1 MNFLRLTKIWIICK
15 GLVSGLNKIL
25 SILALKATPSL
36 LFGLLFFVGCTS
48 SQMSLEQAM
57 SVSLTTSKKNMEP
70 PPRRVDDILG
80 MLNKYKGERSEIV
93 ENYVN
98 LLGLSPPANTNSN
111 EMAHFYHKRA
121 MASIRVGDDRNALE
135 NIRIAYDMDQ
145 QDGKVSIEILRDR
158 AIIEQ
163 WGGGN
168 VKFAIELYK
177 KVIDRPDAVF
187 SSRVH
192 LTEAYLI
199 YGDIANAESSADN
212 AKQVYRRSNY
222 DKWLELHMSYIDGL
236 MLDVKG
242 NYSSAS
248 EKWIKARR
256 LIDTEKNKYPGLYF
270 WIQRHLIN
278 NLIAQNK
285 LVSAELE
292 VRNFLKDYLTL
303 VGKNPDSTSRILL
316 VYGEILYEQGRCKEA
331 ERVIKSGISMRED
344 LKSNGVQKFESDIIF
359 VDFLKTL
366 MEISCSN
373 DRFLEAY
380 SYFEDSKKY
389 FDKDG
394 FSYAKNYS
402 KNHNL
407 LIAMIFSNHI
417 NEAAG
422 HVDKLFQYYNEVV
435 GADDINA
442 VELRMVRGIVHFQN
456 GKLSEAYRDYQSSIQ
471 KFLEFRSEYW
481 KSFSKKQ
488 RFRKILEAYLS
499 LFSSIHNTKH
509 ETEIGI
515 NASLEAFKL
524 VEVLRHG
531 TVQQALAA
539 SASRLATQ
547 NAELSSLVR
556 QEQDNGLMITVL
568 DRMLI
573 NHISMPTDQ
582 QDPKV
587 ISGLKTQIATLSAA
601 RSTLLAEIKQKFP
614 DYENL
619 VNPKPAHYQTVARFI
634 RPHET
639 LISIFP
645 SAEHSYLWTIN
656 DKVKVEFAVLP
667 VGAKQIAAGVNDIR
681 RSLDLSCDKLGEIP
695 EFNLKLS
702 HWFYMTFLEP
712 VKSSWSGK
720 KDLLIVADG
729 PLGSLPF
736 SVLTTQPHALSKP
749 PDLLFSGYRHAPW
762 LVRQVSLTRLPSVS
776 ALIGLRSLPPG
787 DPDRKA
793 FVGFGDPIFNPEQMQ
808 TAKQNE
814 LSTKMAQRGAQFQI
828 RGVRITQ
835 QGSIDQ
841 TNLVSNRLS
850 MLNRLQDTAEEVIS
864 VGQSLQADAQQDL
877 FLGLKATEHT
887 VRSLDL
893 SNRRVVYFATH
904 ALVPGDIDGLHEPA
918 LALSSPEVAGGDEDG
933 LLTAGE
939 IMTLKLNADWVILS
953 ACNTAAAAG
962 EGAEAISGLGRAF
975 FYAGT
980 RALLV
985 SLWPVETSS
994 ALELT
999 TRLFE
1004 AQSVDAGLSRSAAL
1018 RSSMLQLI
1026 DGPGMVD
1033 TASGRTVASY
1043 AHPFFWA
1050 PFILVGDN

>member
-1 MNFLRLTKIWIICK
+1 MNRFSLSEKQKESKECSSFTTLFSILLLLT
-15 GLVSGLNKIL
+15 GLVSFHGCSGSRMSVEEAKTL
-25 SILALKATPSL
+25 SIS
-36 LFGLLFFVGCTS
+36 
-48 SQMSLEQAM
+48 
-57 SVSLTTSKKNMEP
+57 TSKKTLEP

-80 MLNKYKGERSEIV
+80 MLDKYKGERSEIV

-98 LLGLSPPANTNSN
+98 LLGLSPPANTNSY
-111 EMAHFYHKRA
+111 EMANFYHKRA
-121 MASIRVGDDRNALE
+121 MASIRMGDDRNALE

-145 QDGKVSIEILRDR
+145 QDGTVSMEILKDR
-158 AIIEQ
+158 AMIEQ

-168 VKFAIELYK
+168 LKFAIELYK
-177 KVIDRPDAVF
+177 KVIDRPDGVF
-187 SSRVH
+187 SSRVL

-212 AKQVYRRSNY
+212 ARQVYRRISY
-222 DKWLELHMSYIDGL
+222 SKWLELHMSYIDGL

-242 NYSSAS
+242 KYSSAG
-248 EKWIKARR
+248 EKWIKARS

-270 WIQRHLIN
+270 WIQGHLIN
-278 NLIAQNK
+278 NLIAQNE

-292 VRNFLKDYLTL
+292 VRKFLKDYLTL
-303 VGKNPDSTSRILL
+303 VGKNPDSISRILL

-331 ERVIKSGISMRED
+331 ERVIKSGISMREN
-344 LKSNGVQKFESDIIF
+344 LKSKGVQKFESDIVF
-359 VDFLKTL
+359 VEFLKKL
-366 MEISCSN
+366 MDISCSN

-380 SYFEDSKKY
+380 SYFEDSKNY
-389 FDKDG
+389 FDKDR

-422 HVDKLFQYYNEVV
+422 HVDTLFQYYNEVV

-488 RFRKILEAYLS
+488 RFRQILEAYLS
-499 LFSSIHNTKH
+499 FFSSIHNTKH

-524 VEVLRHG
+524 VEILRQG
-531 TVQQALAA
+531 TVQQALTA

-547 NAELSSLVR
+547 NSELSLVVR

-619 VNPKPAHYQTVARFI
+619 VYPKPADYQTVARFI

-656 DKVKVEFAVLP
+656 DKGKVDFAVIP
-667 VGAKQIAAGVNDIR
+667 VGSKQIGSRVQDMR
-681 RSLDLSCDKLGEIP
+681 RSLDLDCDKLGEIP
-695 EFNLKLS
+695 EFDLKLS
-702 HWFYMTFLEP
+702 YWFYKTFLEP
-712 VKSSWSGK
+712 VKASWSGK
-720 KDLLIVADG
+720 KDLLIIADG

-736 SVLTTQPHALSKP
+736 SVLTTQPHTLSNNL
-749 PDLLFSGYRHAPW
+749 DLLFSEYRKAPW

-787 DPDRKA
+787 DLTRKA
-793 FVGFGDPIFNPEQMQ
+793 FAGFGDPIFNPDQIQ
-808 TAKQNE
+808 TSQSAETSAAMAK
-814 LSTKMAQRGAQFQI
+814 RGAQFQI
-828 RGVRITQ
+828 RGVRVTQ
-835 QGSIDQ
+835 QGAIDQ
-841 TNLVSNRLS
+841 ANLVSNRLS
-850 MLNRLQDTAEEVIS
+850 MLNRLPDTAEEVIS
-864 VGQSLQADAQQDL
+864 VSQSMKADPQLDV
-877 FLGLKATEHT
+877 FLGPKATEQM

-918 LALSSPEVAGGDEDG
+918 LALSAPEVAGWDEDG

-962 EGAEAISGLGRAF
+962 EGTEAISGLGRAF

-985 SLWPVETSS
+985 SMWPVETSS
-994 ALELT
+994 ARLLT

-1004 AQSVDAGLSRSAAL
+1004 IQDADPGMSRSGAL
-1018 RSSMLQLI
+1018 RDSMLQLM

-1033 TASGRTVASY
+1033 KGSGKTIASY
-1043 AHPFFWA
+1043 AHPLFWA
-1050 PFILVGDN
+1050 PFIIVGDNGMTNLN